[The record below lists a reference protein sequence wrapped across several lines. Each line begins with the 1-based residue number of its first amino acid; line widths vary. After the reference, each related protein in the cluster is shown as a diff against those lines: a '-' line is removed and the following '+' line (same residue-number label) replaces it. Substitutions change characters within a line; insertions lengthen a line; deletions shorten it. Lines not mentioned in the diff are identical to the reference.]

1 MANKGIVAAVGAYL
15 LWGLLPV
22 YWKLLQE
29 VAATEILAHR
39 MLWSFVFMMGL
50 MAWRRN
56 WGWLRTAVTQ
66 PRTLLLFVTSA
77 TLLGVNWLTYIWAT
91 NNGYIVDASLG
102 YFINPLVN
110 VLLGVIFLR
119 ERPRRGQWLAIGVAI
134 VGVAYL
140 ALSYG
145 VVLWISL
152 TLAFTFAIYGLLRK
166 TATLNSRQGLTLET
180 AVFFLPALVYLLLL
194 ERSGTAALGHISWS
208 ISSLLIFTGAATS
221 IPLLLFAYG
230 ARQVTLTTLG
240 ILQYIAPSLQFL
252 IGVVIYNEPFT
263 LARLIGFTII
273 WVALAIY
280 SGETVWRRRQR
291 WFVIRPH

>member
-1 MANKGIVAAVGAYL
+1 MANRGILAAVGAYL

-50 MAWRRN
+50 MAWHRN
-56 WGWLRTAVTQ
+56 WGWLKTAVTQ

-134 VGVAYL
+134 VGVVYL

-166 TATLNSRQGLTLET
+166 TATLNSREGLTLET

-221 IPLLLFAYG
+221 IPLLLFASG

-252 IGVVIYNEPFT
+252 IGVVIYDEPFT
-263 LARLIGFTII
+263 LARLIGFAII
-273 WVALAIY
+273 WLALAIY
-280 SGETVWRRRQR
+280 SGETIWRRRQR
-291 WFVIRPH
+291 RFVMRPH